1 MMLSFACSSLSRH
14 GELIFKGVDPQ
25 LRRWVGQKSL
35 LEETAL
41 SCVTSC
47 PQLRD
52 AGEEARR
59 LSADTGD
66 FRVQMVEAWR
76 CRRREEDKAVAGRST
91 PGDEALP

>member
-14 GELIFKGVDPQ
+14 GELIFKGADPK
-25 LRRWVGQKSL
+25 LRRWEGQKSL

-47 PQLRD
+47 PQRPD

-59 LSADTGD
+59 LSADTGF
-66 FRVQMVEAWR
+66 FRVQMGEVW
-76 CRRREEDKAVAGRST
+76 RRRRWEEVKAAAGRST